1 MQLESLNFCVFVL
14 VFTVLY
20 FALSKK
26 NKAQMSLL
34 TLASYILIYSVGGL
48 ESVIVITVVSA
59 AAFFCG
65 IILENALNRKKKTLS
80 KWCCAVG
87 ITGVLGIW
95 LVFKFSSCI
104 ADFIQK
110 VSAADA
116 TALWS
121 LAVPL
126 GISYYSL
133 TLIAYVIDVFH
144 RKHGAEHNFLE
155 FLAMVTYFPC
165 ILEGP
170 INLYKKVSG
179 EFKKSHYPDA
189 GRITRGLQR
198 CLWGYFKKV
207 VIADRIGILV
217 SDILGDEGAYGWL
230 IIVAMLLYSFQIYAD
245 FSGGIDVV
253 MGITEILDIK
263 VTENF
268 KAPLLSG
275 SVTEFWGRWHMSL
288 GEFMEK
294 YIYYP
299 IVLNRRV
306 MKFSKKIP
314 SKYLQKVFSA
324 TLASIIVFIVV
335 GIWHGTGWNYVAYGC
350 YQAFFVS
357 TAVLLGP
364 VYKKMRAVCRINEH
378 GAGWKIITAIRTF
391 LILTVGRYF
400 IKAGNL
406 AQAGLLMKKSLDLS
420 NFHVIY
426 DGTLLEHGLDY
437 KNIYIMLAG
446 IVILIAVDIMHGKG
460 LELREILCRQDVF
473 VRYLVYTAALFCIIM
488 LGIYGL
494 EFNSVSFIYQSF

>member
-1 MQLESLNFCVFVL
+1 
-14 VFTVLY
+14 
-20 FALSKK
+20 
-26 NKAQMSLL
+26 
-34 TLASYILIYSVGGL
+34 
-48 ESVIVITVVSA
+48 
-59 AAFFCG
+59 
-65 IILENALNRKKKTLS
+65 
-80 KWCCAVG
+80 
-87 ITGVLGIW
+87 
-95 LVFKFSSCI
+95 
-104 ADFIQK
+104 
-110 VSAADA
+110 
-116 TALWS
+116 
-121 LAVPL
+121 
-126 GISYYSL
+126 
-133 TLIAYVIDVFH
+133 
-144 RKHGAEHNFLE
+144 
-155 FLAMVTYFPC
+155 
-165 ILEGP
+165 
-170 INLYKKVSG
+170 
-179 EFKKSHYPDA
+179 
-189 GRITRGLQR
+189 
-198 CLWGYFKKV
+198 
-207 VIADRIGILV
+207 
-217 SDILGDEGAYGWL
+217 
-230 IIVAMLLYSFQIYAD
+230 
-245 FSGGIDVV
+245 
-253 MGITEILDIK
+253 
-263 VTENF
+263 
-268 KAPLLSG
+268 
-275 SVTEFWGRWHMSL
+275 MSL

-299 IVLNRRV
+299 IVLNRKV

-378 GAGWKIITAIRTF
+378 GTGWKIITAVRTF